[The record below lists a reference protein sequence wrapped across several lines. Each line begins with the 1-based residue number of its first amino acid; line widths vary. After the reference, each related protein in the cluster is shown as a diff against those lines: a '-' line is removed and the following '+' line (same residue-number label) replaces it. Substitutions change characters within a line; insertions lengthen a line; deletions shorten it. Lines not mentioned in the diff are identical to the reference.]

1 MLPYVNYSLLTGD
14 LLPAAAHPETG
25 PPAPLT
31 RGFAPCG
38 RTSQKPGSG
47 YPHRGICSLR
57 SHIPARLAAGFA
69 KGYKKAART
78 SSAASL
84 YPFAVRGGFEPPVR

>member
-31 RGFAPCG
+31 RDLLPAVAHPRPPGGGLCK
-38 RTSQKPGSG
+38 RVQKS
-47 YPHRGICSLR
+47 R
-57 SHIPARLAAGFA
+57 
-69 KGYKKAART
+69 
-78 SSAASL
+78 
-84 YPFAVRGGFEPPVR
+84 